1 MGWYETLSELIDYR
15 SFSSI
20 WYWIV
25 VAVLWSTASHFFMGV
40 PFDLVQRA
48 RREGEGTGAMDDL
61 ITLVRVNRNRVI
73 YIMDMAGLILV
84 AFSAFVL
91 SILAALGFW
100 YGVEF
105 AQAVFLLFGPMSF
118 VGFRVVR
125 FARSLAG
132 ELPTGEEL
140 CRRFRVQRVLTQMIG
155 LSAILFT
162 ALWGMW
168 QNMHTNI
175 F

>member
-1 MGWYETLSELIDYR
+1 MGWYETLSELIDFR

-25 VAVLWSTASHFFMGV
+25 VAVLWSTSSHFFMGV

-48 RREGEGTGAMDDL
+48 RREGEGSEAMHDL
-61 ITLVRVNRNRVI
+61 VTLVRVNRNRI
-73 YIMDMAGLILV
+73 TYIMDMAGVILV
-84 AFSAFVL
+84 AFAAFVL
-91 SILAALGFW
+91 SILGVLGFW
-100 YGVEF
+100 YRVEF
-105 AQAVFLLFGPMSF
+105 AQAVFLLAGPMSF
-118 VGFRVVR
+118 VGFRAVS
-125 FARSLAG
+125 FARSLEG
-132 ELPTGEEL
+132 DLPDGLEL

-155 LSAILFT
+155 LSAILVT

-168 QNMHTNI
+168 QTMHTNI